1 MILNKDRQIQETKG
15 QSKPKPT
22 TQTEQMAIIPIH
34 KNSHPTKMQT
44 QLINKIMVKDRH
56 LQMEHK
62 LQRMDKWE
70 RGNLKC

>member
-15 QSKPKPT
+15 QSKPKLT

-34 KNSHPTKMQT
+34 KNSHPIKMQT
-44 QLINKIMVKDRH
+44 QLINKIMGKDRL

-62 LQRMDKWE
+62 LQRMVKWE